1 MKLTSMEKIV
11 ACKTIQFFN
20 NQVKK
25 SAVRD
30 EGEILETLQHPNIV
44 RFYDVQWDAFQ
55 AKLYME
61 NCEGGNLDQFVGKHH
76 GYVKFLGPGR
86 LLIGSKGRELAKRER
101 CMESHT
107 PACSCD
113 SILPRGDLT
122 EAYRRFL
129 Y

>member
-1 MKLTSMEKIV
+1 MKLILIEKIV

-30 EGEILETLQHPNIV
+30 ECEILETLQHPNIV

-55 AKLYME
+55 ARLYME

-76 GYVKFLGPGR
+76 GYFKLLGTGR
-86 LLIGSKGRELAKRER
+86 LLIGLKGRELAKRER
-101 CMESHT
+101 CVESHI
-107 PACSCD
+107 PARSCD
-113 SILPRGDLT
+113 SILP
-122 EAYRRFL
+122 
-129 Y
+129 